1 MALRFLNSGYFA
13 GKVGIGKLVPTK
25 ELDVVGDA
33 KVLGTLTVETS
44 NNNIR
49 LLDSNDSSVNFSVG
63 VNGKFQVRD
72 VSAATSPFEIEKAAP
87 SDSLYIDSAGN
98 VGIGTDVPDQKL
110 QVEFANSDT
119 SFSGGSGGDWGSEG
133 IRIENTLNTVD
144 TMAILHLRNN
154 DADVHIASIRQGSN
168 DSDLGFFFEGAE
180 KVRFTNN
187 GNVGIGTDNPDS
199 KLELYEESTTAPT
212 LVTLHTYSADT
223 TPDGTQGS
231 FIDFKKTDDNASFT
245 PQARIGMLIKDSNGD
260 QGVIS
265 EGCGNL
271 VFHTSRGTDAAGAGE
286 DVERMRIT
294 DIGNVGIGTDTP
306 GVLLHVQG
314 SSATD
319 VPIIRSGGFG
329 NSGSK
334 LELAETLT
342 SGDMN
347 YGFSFEQTGNGTNEL
362 LIKRHNNSVTGATVI
377 TLNRADNN
385 VSMSGGLS
393 LALKATSSSTL
404 STDGGTTL
412 TTKNYVDAL
421 TPGAGVFLPL
431 AGGTMTGNIDF
442 GDSVRARFG
451 DGDDLQIVFDGSNS
465 YIHNVDNGNLYLRQ
479 TADDKDII
487 FECDNGSG
495 GYTPYLVLD
504 GSTTHA
510 YFSNPGNVG
519 IGVTTPAAKLHV
531 YGDLIITDTPQGQ
544 GDFLTVNPVSGKVT
558 TVSSQ
563 DISFGEAYIS
573 NYRSRVLDYGGTYFP
588 TGAAGNV
595 AKHKTNNL
603 FNLMSMLLLPGG
615 VFSGKITA
623 AKPKTGVD
631 FTWTRTTVANYTN
644 EEGVIT
650 EAPIATPRIDYANN
664 SNGEILIEPTRTN
677 IVPNSGPGDYGN
689 GPGSSTTVPGPN
701 GVYDSAIVPVPNANA
716 DRYQYA
722 IAANTH
728 SDGDVFT
735 YSWYRR
741 RVSTPFDTQ
750 YTGDLNI
757 QGLVNCTLTGATTQI
772 ESNISGFDRFAC
784 QITIT
789 LGNTQALVR
798 GYFGQLIG
806 IGNSS
811 VAYFGQQLELGDFA
825 TTLINTTGSAVTRDN
840 DYMIVNN
847 LSDTIFEGMVGQ
859 GGMYMDFDYKREGDA
874 DGLRF
879 YDENNI
885 TPRVYLYQGVTGISD
900 SWSAGSFTL
909 NQTSGNKIGYMFTS
923 TTSAVYCANGAN
935 VVTSSPTAAQALDTP
950 LDTLYIDGNQ
960 NLIRIRELSMFTQ
973 MTSAQLVTLTSL

>member
-13 GKVGIGKLVPTK
+13 GKVGIGVESPLTN
-25 ELDVVGDA
+25 LDI
-33 KVLGTLTVETS
+33 LGTSDTYLTIRNTGGGSKSGIRMYGGSAGISNIWHDDTESNPPGIHFGTS
-44 NNNIR
+44 ANI
-49 LLDSNDSSVNFSVG
+49 
-63 VNGKFQVRD
+63 
-72 VSAATSPFEIEKAAP
+72 ATTPTTQ
-87 SDSLYIDSAGN
+87 LYIKGSDGN
-98 VGIGTDVPDQKL
+98 VGIGTID
-110 QVEFANSDT
+110 
-119 SFSGGSGGDWGSEG
+119 
-133 IRIENTLNTVD
+133 
-144 TMAILHLRNN
+144 
-154 DADVHIASIRQGSN
+154 
-168 DSDLGFFFEGAE
+168 
-180 KVRFTNN
+180 
-187 GNVGIGTDNPDS
+187 PDS
-199 KLELYEESTTAPT
+199 KLELYEESTTAPA

-223 TPDGTQGS
+223 TNNGTQGS

-260 QGVIS
+260 QGIPS

-271 VFHTSRGTDAAGAGE
+271 VFHTSRGTDDVGGGD

-294 DIGNVGIGTDTP
+294 DIGDVGIGTDSPTAK
-306 GVLLHVQG
+306 LHVQG
-314 SSATD
+314 NSATD

-342 SGDMN
+342 SGDMT
-347 YGFSFEQTGNGTNEL
+347 YGFSFEQTGNGTNQL
-362 LIKRHNNSVTGATVI
+362 LIKRHNNSVTGASVI
-377 TLNRADNN
+377 TLNRIDNN

-431 AGGTMTGNIDF
+431 AGGTMTGNIRGGNTVKLLLGA
-442 GDSVRARFG
+442 GDVFQLYN
-451 DGDDLQIVFDGSNS
+451 DGNGFLRN
-465 YIHNVDNGNLYLRQ
+465 YTGNLYIDQ
-479 TADDKDII
+479 NT
-487 FECDNGSG
+487 DNGLITFRNDDGTG
-495 GYTPYLVLD
+495 GIGNYLVLD
-504 GSTTHA
+504 GNTTHA

-519 IGVTTPAAKLHV
+519 IGQTTPLNSLDVYRATGDASIRIQAETAAASTILKFRNSNADADITVDYTTSNQARMVFTTDNSGGYVPVLSLEANRDTLMYGNVGIGVTAPAAKLHV
-531 YGDLIITDTPQGQ
+531 DGDLIVTNTPQGQ
-544 GDFLTVNPVSGKVT
+544 GDFLTVNPISGKVT

-563 DISFGEAYIS
+563 DVSFGEAYIS

-603 FNLMSMLLLPGG
+603 FNLMSMMLLPGG

-677 IVPNSGPGDYGN
+677 LVPNSGPGDYGN
-689 GPGSSTTVPGPN
+689 SPGSATTVPGPN
-701 GVYDSAIVPVPNANA
+701 GVYDSAIVPVPNADA

-728 SDGDVFT
+728 SDGDVFM

-741 RVSTPFDTQ
+741 RLSTPFDTQ

-757 QGLVNCTLTGATTQI
+757 QGLINCTLTGATTQI

-784 QITIT
+784 EITLT
-789 LGNTQALVR
+789 LGNTEALVR

-806 IGNSS
+806 VGNSS

-825 TTLINTTGSAVTRDN
+825 TTLINTTGSAATRDN

-847 LSDTIFEGMVGQ
+847 LSDTIFKGMVGQ
-859 GGMYMDFDYKREGDA
+859 GGMYMDFDYKREGGA

-885 TPRVYLYQGVTGISD
+885 TPRVFLYQGVTGLSD
-900 SWSAGSFTL
+900 TWNSGNFTL

-923 TTSAVYCANGAN
+923 TTSAVYCANGSN
-935 VVTSSPTAAQALDTP
+935 VATSGPTAAQALDTP

>member
-13 GKVGIGKLVPTK
+13 GNVGIGIEVPLTN
-25 ELDVVGDA
+25 LDI
-33 KVLGTLTVETS
+33 LGTSDTYLTIRNTGTFKSGIRMYGGTAGISNIWHDDSESSPPGIHFGTS
-44 NNNIR
+44 TDI
-49 LLDSNDSSVNFSVG
+49 
-63 VNGKFQVRD
+63 
-72 VSAATSPFEIEKAAP
+72 ATTPTTQ
-87 SDSLYIDSAGN
+87 LYIKGSDGN
-98 VGIGTDVPDQKL
+98 VGIGTID
-110 QVEFANSDT
+110 
-119 SFSGGSGGDWGSEG
+119 
-133 IRIENTLNTVD
+133 
-144 TMAILHLRNN
+144 
-154 DADVHIASIRQGSN
+154 
-168 DSDLGFFFEGAE
+168 
-180 KVRFTNN
+180 
-187 GNVGIGTDNPDS
+187 PDS
-199 KLELYEESTTAPT
+199 KLEVYEESTAAPT

-223 TPDGTQGS
+223 NPNGTQGS

-245 PQARIGMLIKDSNGD
+245 PQARIGMLVKDSTGD
-260 QGVIS
+260 SGLIS

-271 VFHTSRGTDAAGAGE
+271 VFHTSRGTDQAGAGE

-294 DIGNVGIGTDTP
+294 DLGNVGIGTDTP

-314 SSATD
+314 SSETE
-319 VPIIRSGGFG
+319 VPAIRVGGFG
-329 NSGSK
+329 NSGST
-334 LELAETLT
+334 LELAETLS

-347 YGFSFEQTGNGTNEL
+347 YGFSFEQTGNGTNQL
-362 LIKRHNNSVTGATVI
+362 LIKRHNNSVTGAPVI
-377 TLNRADNN
+377 TLNRIDNN

-393 LALKATSSSTL
+393 LALKATSSSTI

-421 TPGAGVFLPL
+421 TPGAGVFVPL
-431 AGGTMTGNIDF
+431 AGGTMTGNLNINTSTNFPLLITGTNATYTAMGIRNTGTGDAGIYMDGINGDFGGSDYAFIGQKDEGYLLYNIGANSPLPYHVFTGGNVGIGTTSPGTKLHVGSGSGATVDTGYQMVIDSAGIAGLQILSATTQSGRIVF
-442 GDSVRARFG
+442 GDSG
-451 DGDDLQIVFDGSNS
+451 DNDIGMIKYDHTDNS
-465 YIHNVDNGNLYLRQ
+465 MGFR
-479 TADDKDII
+479 T
-487 FECDNGSG
+487 NGSG
-495 GYTPYLVLD
+495 NERMRID
-504 GSTTHA
+504 ST
-510 YFSNPGNVG
+510 GNVG
-519 IGVTTPAAKLHV
+519 IGVTGPTAKLHV
-531 YGDLIITDTPQGQ
+531 DGDLIVTNTPQGQ
-544 GDFLTVNPVSGKVT
+544 GDFLTVNPISGKVT

-563 DISFGEAYIS
+563 DVSFGEAYIS

-603 FNLMSMLLLPGG
+603 FNLMSMMLLPGG

-623 AKPKTGVD
+623 AKPKAGVD
-631 FTWTRTTVANYTN
+631 FTWTRTTVANYIN

-650 EAPIATPRIDYANN
+650 EAPIATPRIDYTNN

-677 IVPNSGPGDYGN
+677 LVPNSGPGDYGN

-728 SDGDVFT
+728 SDGDVFM

-741 RVSTPFDTQ
+741 RVSTPFNTQ
-750 YTGDLNI
+750 YTGDLHI
-757 QGLVNCTLTGATTQI
+757 QGLINCTLTGATTQI

-784 QITIT
+784 EITLT
-789 LGNTQALVR
+789 LGNTEALIR

-840 DYMIVNN
+840 DYMVVGN
-847 LSDTIFEGMVGQ
+847 LSTTIFQGMIGQ
-859 GGMYMDFDYKREGDA
+859 GGMYMDFDYKREGNA

-879 YDENNI
+879 HDDNNV
-885 TPRVYLYQGVTGISD
+885 TPRVYLYQGVTGLSD